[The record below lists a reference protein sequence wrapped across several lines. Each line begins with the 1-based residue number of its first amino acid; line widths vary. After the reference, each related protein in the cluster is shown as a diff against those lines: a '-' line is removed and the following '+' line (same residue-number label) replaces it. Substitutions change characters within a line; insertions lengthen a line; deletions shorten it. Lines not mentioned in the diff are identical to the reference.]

1 MFLHNTW
8 QTWALALLTSLIL
21 WVLLLFLKQ
30 IALGRLR
37 AWAQKTAYGWDDLLA
52 ELLGGFSR
60 WVLLAVA
67 VYAGSLALDLPP
79 LLAPWPSVVLKVAF
93 WLQFGGWGNVLV
105 THWVQAQVKKEM
117 ESGDGTSATAYGAF
131 GMVGRIFLWVVVVL
145 LVLDN
150 IPGVHVTSLIA
161 GLGIGG
167 LAVGLALQS
176 IFSDLFA
183 SFTIAL
189 DKPFVIGDFIV
200 SGEYAGTVENI
211 GLKSTRLRSL
221 SGEEMVFANT
231 DLLNSRIRNY
241 KRMLRRRVAF
251 DIGVTYETPI
261 EKLERIPDI
270 VREVISAQKDVTFD
284 RAHFKSMGDFALI
297 YEVVYHV
304 ENPDYVVY
312 MDRQQAINLGIFR
325 RFQEEGIEFAYPTQV
340 LYVNQQGGN

>member
-1 MFLHNTW
+1 MFLRNTLQSW
-8 QTWALALLTSLIL
+8 MTALLITIGGWALLLAA
-21 WVLLLFLKQ
+21 KQ
-30 IALGRLR
+30 VVLGRLR

-52 ELLGGFSR
+52 ELLGGLSR
-60 WVLLAVA
+60 WLLLAVA
-67 VYAGSLALDLPP
+67 VYAGSLALHLPTA
-79 LLAPWPSVVLKVAF
+79 LSPWPAVMLRIAF
-93 WLQFGGWGNVLV
+93 WLQFGLWGNVLV

-117 ESGDGTSATAYGAF
+117 QRGDGTSATAYGAF
-131 GMVGRIFLWVVVVL
+131 GMVGRIFLWVMVVL

-161 GLGIGG
+161 GLGVGG

-200 SGEYAGTVENI
+200 TGEYAGTVENI

-231 DLLNSRIRNY
+231 DLLGSRIRNY

-251 DIGVTYETPI
+251 DIGVTYETPL

-270 VREVISAQKDVTFD
+270 VREVISAQEEVTFD

-304 ENPDYVVY
+304 ENPDYLVY

-340 LYVNQQGGN
+340 VYVNQ